1 MGTRS
6 GHGSVLSQTSP
17 PGRQREFASCTHSWV
32 GARLSS
38 TRPLIY
44 KGPQHQ
50 PLTSEFPVSLSLPTF
65 QMGKP
70 RPAQRDLAT
79 RPRLQPWTPSLAGF
93 SWPM

>member
-1 MGTRS
+1 MALSFLRPHLLAGS
-6 GHGSVLSQTSP
+6 GL
-17 PGRQREFASCTHSWV
+17 ASWAHSWV
-32 GARLSS
+32 SA
-38 TRPLIY
+38 RPLIY